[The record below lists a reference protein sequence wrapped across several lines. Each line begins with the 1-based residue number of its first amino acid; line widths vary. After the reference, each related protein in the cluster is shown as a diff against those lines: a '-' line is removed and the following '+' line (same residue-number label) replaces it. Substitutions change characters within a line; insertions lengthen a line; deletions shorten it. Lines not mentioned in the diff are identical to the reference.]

1 MKFRLGTWDPLV
13 DLSRAEQKGRLV
25 DLLRV
30 LCLRNGSS
38 IVLFPHG
45 YQSAA
50 PVYLR
55 GLQAL
60 IGPFRATDYWCCRS
74 RRNLVSSL
82 RGMFLNFTVLFLLV
96 FIGRGFAMDVLAACS
111 ALVPLFASSF
121 PDAPAKRVVVAL

>member
-96 FIGRGFAMDVLAACS
+96 FKTCCTYRCLSCISFCSFILASAFNRSLELDRGVG
-111 ALVPLFASSF
+111 
-121 PDAPAKRVVVAL
+121 